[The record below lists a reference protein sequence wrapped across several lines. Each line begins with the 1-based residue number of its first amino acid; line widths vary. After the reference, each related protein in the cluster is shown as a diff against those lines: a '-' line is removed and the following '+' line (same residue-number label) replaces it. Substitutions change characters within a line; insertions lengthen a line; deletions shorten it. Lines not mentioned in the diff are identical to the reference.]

1 MNKES
6 TDESPKI
13 QIVRMSKIKLELSC
27 PMPKLDFDIIT
38 LGHGSGGTLTNQLLA
53 SGVFN
58 ILSNEYLNEKHDGAI
73 VQMDGRM
80 AFSTDSFVIAPVFF
94 PGGNIGELAV
104 NGTVNDLAMCGAIP
118 QYLSLS
124 FIIEEGLPMTEFWEI
139 LTSIKNAC
147 NQAGVQVV
155 TGDTKVVEKG
165 KGDKIFINTSG
176 VGLLHENAHISFR
189 NIKAGD
195 KIILSNQIATHG
207 VAIMSVRE
215 GLTFET
221 DIVSDTVNLN
231 HTVHKLMDAF
241 GGKIHLLKDP
251 TRGGVATVLNEIA
264 RDANVG
270 IDISDQNIPVN
281 EQVAGACEL
290 LGLDPLYVANE
301 GVFIAFVDA
310 AIADK
315 FLKLLQQDENG
326 LHANC
331 IGEVTTAHPKQVI
344 LTSRIGGK
352 RVVNMLVG
360 EQLPRIC

>member
-1 MNKES
+1 MNK
-6 TDESPKI
+6 
-13 QIVRMSKIKLELSC
+13 IKMELSC
-27 PMPKLDFDIIT
+27 PMPKLEFDMIT

-58 ILSNEYLNEKHDGAI
+58 LLSNEFLDEKHDGAI
-73 VQMDGRM
+73 LNINGRM
-80 AFSTDSFVIAPVFF
+80 AFSSDSFVISPVFF

-124 FIIEEGLPMTEFWEI
+124 FIIEEGLPMTDFWEI
-139 LTSIKNAC
+139 LTSIKSAC
-147 NQAGVQVV
+147 MQAGVQVV

-176 VGLLHENAHISFR
+176 VGPVHENAHISYR
-189 NIKAGD
+189 NIKPGD
-195 KIILSNQIATHG
+195 KIILSNQVATHG
-207 VAIMSVRE
+207 IAIMSVRE

-221 DIVSDTVNLN
+221 DITSDTVNLN
-231 HTVHKLMDAF
+231 HTVIKLLDNY
-241 GGKIHLLKDP
+241 GEKIHLLKDP

-270 IDISDQNIPVN
+270 IDIEDKNIPVD

-301 GVFIAFVDA
+301 GVFIAIVDA
-310 AIADK
+310 SVAEAVVA
-315 FLKLLQQDENG
+315 LLRQDEN
-326 LHANC
+326 AAFASC
-331 IGEVTTAHPKQVI
+331 IGSVTAAHPRQVI
-344 LTSRIGGK
+344 LTSRIGGT